1 MYILKYT
8 NVCTRA
14 SIVLKLPRTWCNS
27 EREEKVTARD
37 FQDVII
43 VEYKDG
49 EVIFKHIVTD
59 VTVDFIVTENA
70 SKKFV

>member
-49 EVIFKHIVTD
+49 EVILNIL
-59 VTVDFIVTENA
+59 
-70 SKKFV
+70 